1 MLESFNQLLKN
12 IKRLTPEYMGR
23 KVFKEKTLKKS
34 VADLNREQLL
44 SGRGA
49 DGELLPRYV
58 DDPWFKSPESA
69 LRYQKWK
76 STISPGE
83 KPADV
88 MDFYIDGTFHR
99 TIKFRKDDEG
109 ITTISESQIVGSVQR
124 KTSNQALGLN
134 DKSIEKILPEFTEYV
149 QDLLLKDLL
158 KGV

>member
-1 MLESFNQLLKN
+1 M
-12 IKRLTPEYMGR
+12 TPEYMGR
-23 KVFKEKTLKKS
+23 KVFMEKTLKKS

-58 DDPWFKSPESA
+58 DDPFFKSPESA

-109 ITTISESQIVGSVQR
+109 IMTFSESQIVGSVQR
-124 KTSNQALGLN
+124 KTGNQALGLN
-134 DKSIEKILPEFTEYV
+134 DESIEKILPEFTEYV
-149 QDLLLKDLL
+149 QDLLQKDLL